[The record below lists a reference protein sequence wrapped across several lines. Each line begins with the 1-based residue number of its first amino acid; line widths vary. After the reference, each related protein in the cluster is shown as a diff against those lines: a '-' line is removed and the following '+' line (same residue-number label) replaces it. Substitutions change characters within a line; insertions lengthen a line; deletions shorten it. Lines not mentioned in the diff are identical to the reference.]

1 MIKDPEEEVDLDA
14 IDDTGY
20 ELVLPSGA
28 KIGHRSLQRY
38 YKQSLNP
45 DKQLVLRKPSEKML
59 AHYRLVFFSYLVFQF
74 LLYISCSLDPIT
86 NSETANSEFFL
97 KEICKPCS
105 KNWKNIAK
113 IQVSFG
119 FVDTCDPPT
128 QVRIW

>member
-1 MIKDPEEEVDLDA
+1 MYLIILIKDPEEEVDLDA

-59 AHYRLVFFSYLVFQF
+59 AHYRLVFFSYLVFEIFVIHIVLIGSNNQF
-74 LLYISCSLDPIT
+74 R
-86 NSETANSEFFL
+86 NSKF
-97 KEICKPCS
+97 
-105 KNWKNIAK
+105 
-113 IQVSFG
+113 
-119 FVDTCDPPT
+119 
-128 QVRIW
+128 

>member
-1 MIKDPEEEVDLDA
+1 MKQNESCFISSATSKSKPNHFRQFYWRYQIETNQFIHFVNMYLIILIKDPEEEVDLDA

-74 LLYISCSLDPIT
+74 LLYTYL
-86 NSETANSEFFL
+86 AH
-97 KEICKPCS
+97 
-105 KNWKNIAK
+105 W
-113 IQVSFG
+113 IQ
-119 FVDTCDPPT
+119 
-128 QVRIW
+128 